1 MSTVKRRSTERKRSS
16 RKSVPQ
22 VASLGPQGWGDEFLS
37 LVSFAAAFFLLASLA
52 SQISASATLPLFD
65 GSLDSSLHQQN
76 VMGPVGRFISTL
88 LLGSLGWC
96 AFVPVLWLL
105 WLGSYFWT
113 FDRREDTLEVRSRF
127 FWTLGLGA
135 SLVFSAGIAA
145 IFWGRAGGG
154 SLGELLASPL
164 LRLFNVWGAGL
175 FLMVGLLLS
184 LAVVTRQKAASI
196 LAGLMYLLRDLAAF
210 FLLSLPAFIV
220 RIVEIALVALW
231 NLARIALRAASSLLG
246 RLRGA
251 GSQVDERPLPSPR
264 VRKNSFQVFAE
275 ERDKGQKEQSNDAS
289 DSDKPPAETN
299 THIVVSRR
307 KSDFQLTGKGTVRRS
322 KRDEVKE
329 DDIPSQ
335 PSFADYAPPSVKLL
349 KKGDVNVLS
358 ENDEELIQT
367 SRQIEAKLRDFS
379 IQGRVTQVHPGPVI
393 TLYEFE
399 PAAGVKV
406 GRISALQD
414 DLAMSLRALSIRI
427 IAPIPKRGTVGIEV
441 PNKHREIVRL
451 RDVLESESFVNAD
464 SILSVPI
471 GKDTYGESVVVDIA
485 QMPHLLM
492 AGATGTGKSVC
503 INTILLSLLYR
514 ATPAELGL
522 ILIDPKILELSVYE
536 GIPHLR
542 VPVVTNARQAK
553 AVLDWAVKEMERRYR
568 LMQKYGV
575 RNIDGYNRVVR
586 GDKDPEHSEA
596 AAPESAE
603 PAALS
608 IENQEEEVL
617 LGAEQDTG
625 RDQPEDQAVQS
636 TLQFAQK
643 LEPLPKIVIVIDELA
658 DLMLTVGREI
668 EELITRLAQKARAAG
683 IHLIVAT
690 QRPSVDVITGLIK
703 ANFPARLSFR
713 VTSRIDSRTILD
725 AMGADKLLGRGDMLF
740 MSPGS
745 VHLKRIHGAYVA
757 DDEVKRVVESLK
769 ASSAP
774 EYDQRIMDLCEQ
786 ALNEERAAS
795 SENGEGEDHYDSMY
809 DKAVELVIQK
819 GQASTSM
826 LQRAFR
832 IGYNRAAR
840 IIDMM
845 EREGIIG
852 PMDGVKPRDVLVQ
865 NPEADQG

>member
-1 MSTVKRRSTERKRSS
+1 MSTVKRRSSERKRGYKRSLP
-16 RKSVPQ
+16 SVTT
-22 VASLGPQGWGDEFLS
+22 LGPKGWGDEVLS
-37 LVSFAAAFFLLASLA
+37 LLSFALGFFLLASLA
-52 SQISASATLPLFD
+52 SQLSVEMELPL
-65 GSLDSSLHQQN
+65 LDATVDPIIRQQN
-76 VMGPVGRFISTL
+76 VMGQVGHFISTL
-88 LLGSLGWC
+88 LLGALGWC
-96 AFVPVLWLL
+96 AFVPVAWCL

-113 FDRREDTLEVRSRF
+113 YDKKEQTLEVRSKF
-127 FWTLGLGA
+127 YWLLGLLA
-135 SLVFSAGIAA
+135 SLMFSAALAGVL
-145 IFWGRAGGG
+145 WPRHGGG
-154 SLGELLASPL
+154 SVGDAVANPL
-164 LRLFNVWGAGL
+164 LRLFNVWGASL
-175 FLMVGLLLS
+175 FLSVGLLLS

-196 LAGLMYLLRDLAAF
+196 LSALIYTLRDICAF
-210 FLLSLPAFIV
+210 FLLTLPAFLLRFAEV
-220 RIVEIALVALW
+220 VLLTFW
-231 NLARIALRAASSLLG
+231 NITCICLSFFSSLLKKG
-246 RLRGA
+246 E
-251 GSQVDERPLPSPR
+251 SKEERPIPAPR

-275 ERDKGQKEQSNDAS
+275 EKSKDPAPTVEPEQ
-289 DSDKPPAETN
+289 PLPAEEEN
-299 THIVVSRR
+299 THIVVTRR
-307 KSDFQLTGKGTVRRS
+307 KSDFKLNEKGTVRRA
-322 KRDEVKE
+322 KKADKDDEQ
-329 DDIPSQ
+329 Q
-335 PSFADYAPPSVKLL
+335 PAADFTDYVAPSVTLL
-349 KKGDVNVLS
+349 KKGEPNVLS

-367 SRQIEAKLRDFS
+367 SRQIEAKLRDFN

-451 RDVLESESFVNAD
+451 RDVLESEAFVNAE
-464 SILSVPI
+464 SSLSVPI
-471 GKDTYGESVVVDIA
+471 GKDTYGESVVVDVA

-503 INTILLSLLYR
+503 INAILLSLLYR

-542 VPVVTNARQAK
+542 VPVVTNARQAR

-575 RNIDGYNRVVR
+575 RNIDGYNAVVKGEVDLEQQQNSSR
-586 GDKDPEHSEA
+586 P
-596 AAPESAE
+596 PESL
-603 PAALS
+603 ALS
-608 IENQEEEVL
+608 SEDEEL
-617 LGAEQDTG
+617 EQ
-625 RDQPEDQAVQS
+625 QPESDGQPLGELPKQLF
-636 TLQFAQK
+636 TER

-745 VHLKRIHGAYVA
+745 VHLKRIHGAYVS
-757 DDEVKRVVESLK
+757 DDEVKRVVEALK
-769 ASSAP
+769 ASSQPA
-774 EYDQRIMDLCEQ
+774 YDQKIMELCER
-786 ALNEERAAS
+786 ALNEERS
-795 SENGEGEDHYDSMY
+795 GVPDGEEGEDQYDAMY
-809 DKAVELVIQK
+809 DKAVELVVQR

-826 LQRAFR
+826 IQRAFR

-852 PMDGVKPRDVLVQ
+852 PMDGVKPRDVLVP
-865 NPEADQG
+865 NAEAEQS